1 MDCRH
6 ISIGLGLCSSQ
17 NCLFYSC
24 FGSSG
29 VSTFTFASLVV
40 QMVVKPTLI
49 AVWSMPAP
57 VGAIALRAH
66 PHLTSLFDRRRYRD
80 CVRCDMPRAPSVRAC
95 LGRSLP
101 EPATLKALPL
111 SFENALEH
119 LVLQARNCADRL
131 EAVVILLL
139 IP

>member
-66 PHLTSLFDRRRYRD
+66 PHLTSLFDRRRYRIVLD
-80 CVRCDMPRAPSVRAC
+80 ATC
-95 LGRSLP
+95 LELLQSARVLG
-101 EPATLKALPL
+101 ALFQSPL
-111 SFENALEH
+111 L
-119 LVLQARNCADRL
+119 
-131 EAVVILLL
+131 
-139 IP
+139 